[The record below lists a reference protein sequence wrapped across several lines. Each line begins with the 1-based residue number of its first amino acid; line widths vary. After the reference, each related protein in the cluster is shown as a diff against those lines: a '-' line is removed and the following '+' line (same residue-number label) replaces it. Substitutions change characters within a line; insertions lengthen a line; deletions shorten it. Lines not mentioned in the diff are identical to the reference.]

1 MKAVLTQEQEWY
13 DSISVEELPTQ
24 LNANLAEIE
33 SGTGIKLAIIFY
45 SIGIS
50 IGSTIVSFYI
60 GYLLTLPM
68 IIIWFIIFGIGGF
81 EMVLSLKGESKERE
95 SYSKSGAQAEQSF
108 SAIKIVKA
116 FGQEGYEAEKFTK
129 HLEATYANIQ
139 KSSCVYGLAKAMLD
153 GIPYIIGAYIFIISG
168 LYLLN
173 EVKYHYSL

>member
-13 DSISVEELPTQ
+13 DSINVEELPTQ
-24 LNANLAEIE
+24 LNTNLAEIE
-33 SGTGIKLAIIFY
+33 TGTGIKLAMTIY
-45 SIGIS
+45 GAGIAV
-50 IGSTIVSFYI
+50 GATIVSFYI

-139 KSSCVYGLAKAMLD
+139 KSSCVYGFSKAILES
-153 GIPYIIGAYIFIISG
+153 IIYIIGVYIFIISG
-168 LYLLN
+168 LFVINGVSIVY
-173 EVKYHYSL
+173 